1 MSANDEH
8 VVDELPRLLTG
19 EADRSTAMSAATH
32 LRGCEDCRQEL
43 VSAVVSHASLTSAQ
57 RFAPEV
63 LARPAEEPEPHAATP
78 LPDLSS
84 MFAQIRSEAETT
96 PTRSPASRRWL
107 IAAAAVLVGALV
119 GGGAVALAN
128 HTGGSSTSSRSI
140 ALEPFGVG
148 TESASARVSPT
159 GTMQVNAT
167 SLPTLDSD
175 QRYEVWLTNGAR
187 TQMMPIGWVG
197 DTGTAKLTVPS
208 NLMQTYSDI
217 EVSVQRVNAPTYIYS
232 GTSVLRG
239 SY

>member
-8 VVDELPRLLTG
+8 IVDELPRLLTG
-19 EADRSTAMSAATH
+19 EADRTTTMNAATH

-63 LARPAEEPEPHAATP
+63 VARPAEEPELPAATP
-78 LPDLSS
+78 LPDLSG
-84 MFAQIRSEAETT
+84 MFAQIRSETEA
-96 PTRSPASRRWL
+96 PRRSPTSRRWL
-107 IAAAAVLVGALV
+107 IAAAAVVVGALV
-119 GGGAVALAN
+119 GGGAVALAD
-128 HTGGSSTSSRSI
+128 HTGGSSGNSRSI

-148 TESASARVSPT
+148 TTSASAKVSPA

-167 SLPTLDSD
+167 SLPRLDSD
-175 QRYEVWLTNGAR
+175 QRYEVWLTNAPR

-217 EVSVQRVNAPTYIYS
+217 EVSVQRVNAPSYTYS